1 MKRATRGREVK
12 GQGRWPQWAMA
23 ALLLAAPLGEAL
35 ADITIPTPNISLPPI
50 SIGAGMRT
58 SFTHTDATA
67 GSNTDNQFALDS
79 VRLYVNG
86 SVLPEIKFTFDT
98 EYTGSPPAGSNTVDV
113 LDAIARFE
121 FNDKFNIWAG
131 RFLPPSDRSNLY
143 GPYYANNWKV
153 YEDGVQDGY
162 PAAFGGRDNGAAYWG
177 QFGILKVS
185 AGVFDYGSTTGA
197 TATSSEVIT
206 AARLQL
212 DFWDPE
218 PGSYLNGTYY
228 GEKDILAIGVAGQTA
243 ANKHAFTVDGLLE
256 KKLPNAGVFSF
267 ETEYSRYDRLGG
279 YGGFDGSY
287 ADSNGYYALLA
298 YLFPQQVGI
307 GKFQVLGK
315 YGRAKFDDSGTA
327 ADVGEYAQRTAE
339 FNLNYVIKTFNA
351 RVSLFYKGA
360 YLESGLP
367 DSRQVGLGLQLQI

>member
-1 MKRATRGREVK
+1 MKRVPRGREVV
-12 GQGRWPQWAMA
+12 GQGNWPQWAMA
-23 ALLLAAPLGEAL
+23 ALLLAAPVGSAL
-35 ADITIPTPNISLPPI
+35 ADITIPTNVTLPPI
-50 SIGAGMRT
+50 TLGAGLRT
-58 SFTHTDATA
+58 SFTHTDASN
-67 GSNTDNQFALDS
+67 GSSSANDFALDS
-79 VRLYVNG
+79 VRLYLNG
-86 SVLPEIKFTFDT
+86 SVLPQIKFTFDT
-98 EYTGSPPAGSNTVDV
+98 EYTGSKPGGDNTVVV
-113 LDAIARFE
+113 LDAIGRFE

-162 PAAFGGRDNGAAYWG
+162 PMETSGRDNGAAYWG

-185 AGVFDYGSTTGA
+185 AGVFDVPSTTA
-197 TATSSEVIT
+197 PSASKSEVIT

-218 PGSYLNGTYY
+218 PGYYLNGTYY
-228 GEKDILAIGVAGQTA
+228 GEKDILAIGVAGQTEA
-243 ANKHAFTVDGLLE
+243 DKHAFSVDLLAE
-256 KKLPNAGVFSF
+256 KKLPNAGVLTF
-267 ETEYSRYDRLGG
+267 ESEYARYDKLGG

-287 ADSNGYYALLA
+287 TDSNGYYALLA
-298 YLFPQQVGI
+298 YLFPQEVGI

-315 YGRAKFDDSGTA
+315 YGRAKFDDTA
-327 ADVGEYAQRTAE
+327 TAGNVGEYAQRTAE
-339 FNLNYVIKTFNA
+339 FDLNYVIKTFNA

-367 DSRQVGLGLQLQI
+367 DSKQIGLGLQLQI